1 MSREK
6 KLAVITGCDSGI
18 GKSLCAMFAKNNYN
32 VAMSYLEKNPYPSVP
47 NIFPYKMDLRNAH
60 DIESFFSFVN
70 GYCKQGYR
78 LVCFINN
85 AGVAKGGPIENIPL
99 QVFREVFEINFFGL
113 VSLTQK
119 MIPNLIQSKGRL
131 IIIGSM
137 AGRIA
142 PPFLSPY
149 VCAKFALEGFSDS
162 LRRELTPFGIKT
174 ILLEPGFVTT
184 PIWNKLKESNDLS
197 IDKKYLKSL
206 ELFKEKLESAGKSGM
221 KTSKA
226 TEKIFKIIKK
236 KYPKPRYFIVK
247 NRLRT
252 NIQLFLP
259 QRYLDKL
266 IIRNYKIDFD

>member
-18 GKSLCAMFAKNNYN
+18 GKSLCAMFEKNDYN
-32 VAMSYLEKNPYPSVP
+32 VVISYLEKNPYPSVP
-47 NIFPYKMDLRNAH
+47 NIFPHKMDLRNAH

-85 AGVAKGGPIENIPL
+85 AGVAMGGPIENIPL

-119 MIPNLIQSKGRL
+119 IIPNLIQSKGRL

-137 AGRIA
+137 AGRVA

-149 VCAKFALEGFSDS
+149 VCTKFALEGFSDS
-162 LRRELTPFGIKT
+162 LRRELIPFGIKT
-174 ILLEPGFVTT
+174 ILLEPGVVATS
-184 PIWNKLKESNDLS
+184 IWNKPKELNNSL

-206 ELFKEKLESAGKSGM
+206 EFFKDKLVSAGKSGM
-221 KTSKA
+221 TTSKA

-236 KYPKPRYFIVK
+236 KNPKPRYFIVK

-252 NIQLFLP
+252 YIQLFLP
-259 QRYLDKL
+259 QKYLDKL
-266 IIRNYKIDFD
+266 IIRNYKVDYD